1 MTMIDFTLLISALA
15 HLIAT
20 LAELVARCRSRK

>member
-15 HLIAT
+15 HLIAG